1 MDNLLTPFV
10 TIGTAIVGL
19 AILAVIVS
27 KNSNTANVIG
37 AAAQGFAADIGAA
50 VSPVTGGTF
59 SNFGGFGG
67 SYGFGH

>member
-10 TIGTAIVGL
+10 TIGSAIVGL

-27 KNSNTANVIG
+27 RNSATSDVIS
-37 AAAQGFAADIGAA
+37 AAASGFAQDISAA
-50 VSPVTGGTF
+50 VSPVTGGAF

-67 SYGFGH
+67 AYGFGH